1 MSNRCDAIATSTG
14 LKCRKNRAEG
24 EAFCHVHKEMTETR
38 DLYCKKCV
46 ELKCGP
52 SAGPSPS
59 PPPSF
64 FQGAGPP
71 PPPPAPFG
79 PSARPPPVFNANML
93 EQLRTHQAGRLN
105 HVTREARRDTVR
117 GIDMDQLR
125 TRAAQR
131 GAFVDPL
138 TIRPAFPPP
147 NTVTAQELQHRRSTI
162 IGTPMAFNDKRRGKR
177 SKKRS

>member
-14 LKCRKNRAEG
+14 QKCQKNRADG
-24 EAFCHVHKEMTETR
+24 EAFCHVHKKMTETR

-46 ELKCGP
+46 ELKCGA
-52 SAGPSPS
+52 SAGPAPS

-71 PPPPAPFG
+71 PPPPFG
-79 PSARPPPVFNANML
+79 PSARPAFNADLL
-93 EQLRTHQAGRLN
+93 EQLRVNRPEERLN
-105 HVTREARRDTVR
+105 HVTREARRNTVR
-117 GIDMDQLR
+117 GIDMEEVR

-138 TIRPAFPPP
+138 LTRPAFPRP
-147 NTVTAQELQHRRSTI
+147 NTVAAQELQNRRSTMGY
-162 IGTPMAFNDKRRGKR
+162 GTPMAFNDKRRGKR